1 MTISEEMSV
10 MRLTV
15 PRTSTVEGT
24 AARTR
29 RLRPVRRPPG
39 DAEVAGAGRPSA
51 RYTGQPAQIPLMSLA
66 SAARPACEVPYM
78 SSRVRSTS

>member
-24 AARTR
+24 AAPAR
-29 RLRPVRRPPG
+29 RILRVRRPPG
-39 DAEVAGAGRPSA
+39 VPEVAGAGRPSV
-51 RYTGQPAQIPLMSLA
+51 RYTGQPAQIPSMSLA
-66 SAARPACEVPYM
+66 SAAWPACEVPYM